1 MDYSKIE
8 TTSAAPKASSMVET
22 FRAIGYSLETA
33 VADIIDNSISADAR
47 NIWINRIWHGG
58 RSFIT
63 IKDDDRHARH
73 RLGLRLRQGLR
84 LVEQLGFELPLRDR
98 TGVLT
103 PAAVC

>member
-47 NIWINRIWHGG
+47 NIWTNRIWHGG

-63 IKDDDRHARH
+63 IKDDGH
-73 RLGLRLRQGLR
+73 GMTS
-84 LVEQLGFELPLRDR
+84 P
-98 TGVLT
+98 
-103 PAAVC
+103 